1 MPANR
6 TQMKTGGRFGVDLMP
21 GRVIAIG
28 DESLAASVETVRRE
42 YASRRTRHAARA
54 RRFREGATLISRC
67 KRFVTYSI
75 IGYVVFDP
83 TVGAVLV
90 PLFLGLLPVT
100 LLQSWC
106 VRRWLRAMSRAT
118 FYASGIRR
126 LDDRWQGRGETGQ
139 RYLDLSHEYA
149 ADLDLFGRGSLYE
162 LLCTARTQAG
172 QDVLAQWL
180 LNPADRPTI
189 IERQQA
195 IKELRDQVDLREAV
209 ATVNVIS
216 QRRGIKGMEIAFD
229 WWEVFSTGRGRMLA
243 TLWIAVVVIRAI
255 GTATAGGQWW
265 AMLAVG
271 LMGEAVLYHTV
282 RLRLQSLARSI
293 HELKLSMAA
302 SKPLRKVISRSDVT
316 TPLLLR
322 LRDDIDGASWFRQ
335 TIHRMLYALAQRTGR
350 PALVRATVPL
360 WNECTAAL
368 LKNSGPSRSSGSV
381 RSVVFTG
388 DLCL

>member
-1 MPANR
+1 MILAESFPKTSWSVPANR
-6 TQMKTGGRFGVDLMP
+6 TQMKTGDRFGVDLMP

-54 RRFREGATLISRC
+54 RRFRDGATLISRS

-100 LLQSWC
+100 LLQSLC
-106 VRRWLRAMSRAT
+106 VRRWLSAMSRAT

-172 QDVLAQWL
+172 QDVLARWL

-216 QRRGIKGMEIAFD
+216 QHSGIKGLEDA
-229 WWEVFSTGRGRMLA
+229 STGGKFSRRDADGCWPRF
-243 TLWIAVVVIRAI
+243 
-255 GTATAGGQWW
+255 G
-265 AMLAVG
+265 
-271 LMGEAVLYHTV
+271 
-282 RLRLQSLARSI
+282 SL
-293 HELKLSMAA
+293 LS
-302 SKPLRKVISRSDVT
+302 
-316 TPLLLR
+316 
-322 LRDDIDGASWFRQ
+322 
-335 TIHRMLYALAQRTGR
+335 
-350 PALVRATVPL
+350 
-360 WNECTAAL
+360 
-368 LKNSGPSRSSGSV
+368 SSGLSAQQQWAV
-381 RSVVFTG
+381 NG
-388 DLCL
+388 GAYWQLD